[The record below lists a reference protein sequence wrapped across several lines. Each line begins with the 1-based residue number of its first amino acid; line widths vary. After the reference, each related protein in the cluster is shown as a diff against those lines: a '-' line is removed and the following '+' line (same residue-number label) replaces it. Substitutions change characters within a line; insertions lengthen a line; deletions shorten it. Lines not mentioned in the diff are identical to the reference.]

1 MYSHE
6 HKELLTDVLN
16 KFKIFQE
23 ALFNHFDKLVKDEQ
37 IFDFEDEAER
47 FKSHSQ
53 EGVQLINAQ
62 KKLDKFKRE
71 HLSQTEK

>member
-1 MYSHE
+1 MYSQE
-6 HKELLTDVLN
+6 HMELLTDVLN
-16 KFKIFQE
+16 KFKVFQE
-23 ALFNHFDKLVKDEQ
+23 ALFNHLDKLVRDGR
-37 IFDFEDEAER
+37 IFDLEDEAER
-47 FKSHSQ
+47 FKSNSQ

>member
-1 MYSHE
+1 MYSQE
-6 HKELLTDVLN
+6 HMELLADVLN

-23 ALFNHFDKLVKDEQ
+23 ALFNHFDKLVKDGQ
-37 IFDFEDEAER
+37 FFDLEDEAER
-47 FKSHSQ
+47 FKSNSQ